1 MEFSILV
8 EYATTLE
15 NNQLVKIG
23 GTHADG
29 TEWRLSAQRAI
40 SAIEEGRWNF
50 HMINNGIRVDLVVVK
65 VRGGFKELKAQTD
78 KKDTTSLAFLPE
90 CPPVRFYEQA
100 S

>member
-8 EYATTLE
+8 EYATVLE
-15 NNQLVKIG
+15 NNQLLKIG

-29 TEWRLSAQRAI
+29 TEWRLSEPRAI

-50 HMINNGIRVDLVVVK
+50 HMLHNGIKIDLVVYK
-65 VRGGFKELKAQTD
+65 TSGGFKQIKTRAD
-78 KKDTTSLAFLPE
+78 KQNENSLSLLPE
-90 CPPVRFYEQA
+90 CPPLSIYGQA

>member
-8 EYATTLE
+8 EYATVLE
-15 NNQLVKIG
+15 NNTLVKIG

-29 TEWRLSAQRAI
+29 TEWRLSEQRAI

-50 HMINNGIRVDLVVVK
+50 HMMNNGIRVDLVVNK
-65 VRGGFKELKAQTD
+65 VSNGYKELRARVD
-78 KKDTTSLAFLPE
+78 KNNENSLSLLPE
-90 CPPVRFYEQA
+90 CPPLSVYVQA